1 VIISYASKVDVEDVE
16 VELEGD
22 LEDESLLE
30 VDVNDIEDNWL
41 EEV

>member
-1 VIISYASKVDVEDVE
+1 MIISYASKVDVEDVE
-16 VELEGD
+16 VELEVD

-30 VDVNDIEDNWL
+30 VDVNEDNWL